1 MAEDL
6 FEGLVQQLDLGAV
19 DTGLLRHAFRHASY
33 VAEHDL
39 PPTDSNQ
46 RLEFLGDAVLDV
58 VLAERLYRAFPH
70 LPEGELTKLKSALVR
85 SGVLS
90 QVAREHGLGALLLLG
105 KGEEDTGGRRK
116 ASLLADALEA
126 LIGAVYLGGG
136 MEAAARL
143 VTALFEPRL
152 EQLGAERPS
161 DDFKSRLQEKL
172 QQLAK
177 AAPTYVTVDE
187 QGPAHARL
195 FRVQCRF
202 RGTPVGEGS
211 GRSKRDAEQ
220 RAAEAA
226 LSDLAEWW
234 ARMSPDPPPTGS
246 PAP

>member
-1 MAEDL
+1 MTEDPL
-6 FEGLVQQLDLGAV
+6 EGLRRQLDLGAV
-19 DTGLLRHAFRHASY
+19 GAELLRHAFCHASY

-58 VLAERLYRAFPH
+58 VLAERLYCSFPH
-70 LPEGELTKLKSALVR
+70 LPEGELTKLKSSLVR

-136 MEAAARL
+136 IELAGRL
-143 VTALFEPRL
+143 VVRLFGPRL
-152 EQLGAERPS
+152 EQLEAERPL
-161 DDFKSRLQEKL
+161 DDFKSRLQEVL
-172 QQLAK
+172 QQRAK
-177 AAPTYVTVDE
+177 EAPTYVTVHE

-195 FRVQCRF
+195 FQVQCLF
-202 RGTPVGEGS
+202 RGVPVGEGS
-211 GRSKRDAEQ
+211 GRAKRDAEQ
-220 RAAEAA
+220 RAAQRA
-226 LSDLAEWW
+226 LADLSEWW
-234 ARMSPDPPPTGS
+234 ARVDPDAPPPC
-246 PAP
+246 PAGR